1 MRMTCILQSGALV
14 AAVAGLPRAGG
25 AQAAASVL
33 VRAENTL
40 AIARPDETIAIR
52 WADVIAKLPSATPTK
67 VSVMDPASGREV
79 ISQVVDNDGNG
90 TPDELIFQGTFA
102 PGEIK
107 QFTLEAD
114 APKAKAAKARVYA
127 AHMMPR
133 DDVAWESDRI
143 AYRIYG
149 QGLWTVDSLLSSGV
163 DIWVKRVRDPIVEK
177 WYEKGHDL
185 YHRDVGE
192 GADFYDVGQS
202 LGAGGTAI
210 WKNDSLYRAWNF
222 KSQRIIA
229 NGPVRAIFELQYQ
242 PWDAPGL
249 RVTETKRIAIDAGQN
264 LNHVTSIFRAES
276 GGPDI
281 PWTTGLVKRK
291 NVVGSESKAQSWA
304 WLSTWGPVLPK
315 DGGHG
320 DLGIA
325 VMLPRSAVVDWKETS
340 DHYLAISRARS
351 GEPVNYY
358 IGAGWTDSG
367 DFRDVRDWW
376 NYLDQAAQR
385 FATPI
390 AVTFTDRARAAG
402 R

>member
-1 MRMTCILQSGALV
+1 MSATKNAVSI
-14 AAVAGLPRAGG
+14 AAVAGLFL
-25 AQAAASVL
+25 AASLAAQSVQI
-33 VRAENTL
+33 RAENTL
-40 AIARPDETIAIR
+40 SFIRVDETLGLK
-52 WADVIAKLPSATPTK
+52 WSDVVAKLPSASPTK
-67 VSVMDPASGREV
+67 VRVIDLASGNEV
-79 ISQVVDNDGNG
+79 VSQVVDNEGDG
-90 TPDELIFQGTFA
+90 TMDELIFQATFA

-107 QFTLEAD
+107 SFAVEAE
-114 APKAKAAKARVYA
+114 AAKAKPAKARVYA

-143 AYRIYG
+143 AFRIYG
-149 QGLWTVDSLLSSGV
+149 QGLWKVDSLLSSGV

-185 YHRDVGE
+185 YHRDTGE
-192 GADFYDVGQS
+192 GADFFDVGQT

-210 WKNDSLYRAWNF
+210 WKNDTLYRAWNF

-276 GGPDI
+276 GVTDI
-281 PWTTGLVKRK
+281 PWATGIVKRK
-291 NVVGSESKAQSWA
+291 SVVGSESKANAWA
-304 WLSTWGPVLPK
+304 WLSMWGPLLPK

-320 DLGIA
+320 DMGIGIL
-325 VMLPRSAVVDWKETS
+325 LPRNSVVDWKETN
-340 DHYLAISRARS
+340 DHYLAISRAKS
-351 GEPVNYY
+351 GQPVSYY

-385 FATPI
+385 YATPI
-390 AVTFTDRARAAG
+390 AITFVTGTRSASR
-402 R
+402 